1 MSNSGSTFA
10 SKKKLDDRPKGDKY
24 MTPKSLIWTA
34 KDIIDS
40 EFPAGVEILEP
51 CCGDSAISEELEDR
65 YKLIENDLY
74 GVFGKDYLTDKFFL
88 NFNYVITNPPFSL
101 WDEFINRAK
110 DHCLKFMFIGRL
122 NYFGTNSRYQG
133 DIWKYLKSVSIFN
146 RYVDYQTGYRKDGNF
161 HLGSQSTAWFLWDVE
176 YRGKPEIN
184 ILDVQKYATLGAYKK
199 PCKICDWNG
208 WHRISPELKVKCTA
222 PGCVKGFTYGKL

>member
-1 MSNSGSTFA
+1 MINSGSTFA

-24 MTPKSLIWTA
+24 HSPKSLIWVA
-34 KDIIDS
+34 KNIIDS

-88 NFNYVITNPPFSL
+88 NFDYIITNPPFSL
-101 WDEFINRAK
+101 WDQFVLRAK
-110 DHCLKFMFIGRL
+110 EHCRKFMFIGRL
-122 NYFGTNSRYQG
+122 NYFGTNSRYQA
-133 DIWKYLKSVSIFN
+133 DLWKNLKAVYRFN
-146 RYVDYQTGYRKDGNF
+146 RYVDYQTEYRKDGAF
-161 HLGSQSTAWFLWDVE
+161 HVGSQATAWFLFDMDWSED
-176 YRGKPEIN
+176 YDKGY

-199 PCKICDWNG
+199 PCRSCSDG
-208 WHRISPELKVKCTA
+208 WQVISPELKLKCTA